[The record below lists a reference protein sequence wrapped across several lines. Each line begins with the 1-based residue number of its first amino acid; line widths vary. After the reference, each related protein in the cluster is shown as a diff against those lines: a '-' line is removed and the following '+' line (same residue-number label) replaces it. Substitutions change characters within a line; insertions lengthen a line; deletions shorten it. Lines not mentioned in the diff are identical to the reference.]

1 MQFVIRDI
9 LPSTMKIHYATFLL
23 ALLFC
28 SSLALRAQVPAE
40 KKEEKKTE
48 TQDNGGYDIVVED
61 SSMYQIDYSKDST
74 RNVYKAKKY
83 ATNKVQGLSPNKLIT
98 LGYDY
103 QGGFAVNSTDDQN
116 IGLGNSSGRVGAN
129 HGLRLGA
136 NFPVISR
143 NNIIL
148 NLQVN
153 YLESRY
159 NFTDRGTPEYA
170 FYRNLGNNGLR
181 STALNVQ
188 VFKPLNERNFIL
200 AQVGGELNGDY
211 NWNTLPALRYIKP
224 TGIVAFGW
232 KRNDRSLIG
241 VGGGYVWR
249 GGGPLIVPVLLWNH
263 TFNRKWGMELLL
275 PARGHVR
282 YNWNPRTLLLAGA
295 ELEGGSY
302 VIRFDSNPFNAAL
315 AQYQN
320 LELRKSEV
328 RMRLVLEREIHKF
341 IWFSLQ
347 VGWRYNFQFNIAET
361 AGAPNANTLLTRT
374 GQNIVSSTLAN
385 PFYVNLN
392 LHLVSF

>member
-1 MQFVIRDI
+1 
-9 LPSTMKIHYATFLL
+9 MKIRYATFLP
-23 ALLFC
+23 LLFFGLAA
-28 SSLALRAQVPAE
+28 SLVAQVPTE
-40 KKEEKKTE
+40 KKDDKK
-48 TQDNGGYDIVVED
+48 DDGGYDLVVED
-61 SSMYQIDYSKDST
+61 SSMYQTDYSKDTT

-98 LGYDY
+98 LGYDF
-103 QGGFAVNSTDDQN
+103 QSGFGINSTDDQN
-116 IGLGNSSGRVGAN
+116 IGAGNSSGRVGAN

-143 NNIIL
+143 NNVIL

-159 NFTDRGTPEYA
+159 DFTDRGTPEYA
-170 FYRNLGNNGLR
+170 FYRNLANNGLR
-181 STALNVQ
+181 STAVNVQ
-188 VFKPLNERNFIL
+188 VFKPLNEKHFIL

-211 NWNTLPALRYIKP
+211 NFNTLPTLRYIKP

-249 GGGPLIVPVLLWNH
+249 GGGPLIVPVLLWNQ

-282 YNWNPRTLLLAGA
+282 YNWSPRTLTLAGF

-320 LELRKSEV
+320 LELRKSEL
-328 RMRLVLEREIHKF
+328 RFRLVLEREIHKF

-347 VGWRYNFQFNIAET
+347 AGWRYNFQFNIAENAT
-361 AGAPNANTLLTRT
+361 APNANTMLTRT
-374 GQNIVSSTLAN
+374 GQNILSNTIGN
-385 PFYVNLN
+385 PLYVNIN
-392 LHLVSF
+392 IHLVSF